1 MRRRWKIAS
10 SGGMMPSMAGKAPLL
25 LAMVLFSV
33 GAAGLALTSAE
44 RAKWGPFEPR
54 AAVSTSQAVVYVPMG
69 TAFVPPSLQELF
81 TSAVEA
87 APAPEEPTALLA
99 QAPAE
104 AVPEEPAAPAPTPL
118 RVFGISADGGDVSA
132 AATTPTPAPL
142 RGIGV
147 AADDA
152 PAPEAPTQ
160 PEASEIAA
168 PSATE
173 TPSANE
179 PSGGLQTED

>member
-1 MRRRWKIAS
+1 
-10 SGGMMPSMAGKAPLL
+10 MPSMAGKAPLL

-44 RAKWGPFEPR
+44 RAQWGPFEPR
-54 AAVSTSQAVVYVPMG
+54 AAVSTGQVVVYVPSG
-69 TAFVPPSLQELF
+69 TAFVPPSLEDLF

-99 QAPAE
+99 RAPAE
-104 AVPEEPAAPAPTPL
+104 AVPEEPVAPAPTPL

-132 AATTPTPAPL
+132 AATTPTPPPL
-142 RGIGV
+142 RGMSL

-152 PAPEAPTQ
+152 PAPEATTE
-160 PEASEIAA
+160 PEANETTA

-173 TPSANE
+173 TPGPNE
-179 PSGGLQTED
+179 PSGDPHSVD